1 MEVGRDKC
9 LPVYKEQLALRMHTH
24 THTQNPRSL
33 MLILDFLGI
42 TWSDSL
48 EDLIG
53 KPGDVSLSKIA
64 IHRPGHQAPE
74 SGSTLQVDGHIPGDV
89 VRDMAQT
96 VPRLAGYDP
105 YANPPNYGNL
115 TGA

>member
-1 MEVGRDKC
+1 MPASVQGAAGAAR
-9 LPVYKEQLALRMHTH
+9 AH
-24 THTQNPRSL
+24 THTQTPRSL
-33 MLILDFLGI
+33 RFILDFLGI

-96 VPRLAGYDP
+96 VPGLAGYDP
-105 YANPPNYGNL
+105 YANPPYYGNPDL
-115 TGA
+115 VLKETI